1 MSDGKVEPT
10 FPDIAL
16 GEGRLPGFKGFGPK
30 ALPFLKALKFHQSKA
45 WFDENKALYEN
56 DLLAPMVALL
66 DDLGAQTFMSGTDA
80 AAFAPLRDRATM
92 LEVSDGRVR
101 AAS

>member
-66 DDLGAQTFMSGTDA
+66 DDLGAC
-80 AAFAPLRDRATM
+80 LRQ
-92 LEVSDGRVR
+92 GRHP
-101 AAS
+101 A